1 MNRLRPGCRGRIHA
15 LLVALICCGLAVP
28 LHALD
33 SWRDV
38 SVAEYRQHLQQLD
51 ALVAG
56 CQGQRNRE
64 SCDPSKIGP
73 DDRVQWTAGGSAQE
87 REVRYGWLRLLLDS
101 AGKHEEAKPGVMI
114 GAQAGKA
121 KPMSTDELLALALRR
136 LADDEKQ
143 TEAPT
148 PAMPAYANE
157 RGELT
162 KILSWPEYRTV
173 NERTAKERFQ
183 EWLSNALNDL
193 LGTLVRFGS
202 RSPWLGFVLRA
213 LFLGVVCVTLIWV
226 LIRIERRSRIKLAPD
241 VVPVAGSPSAREWQL
256 WLADARRMAA
266 QAQWRE
272 AIHFVYWAAISRL
285 ESNRLWPADR
295 ARTPREYLQLLPGA
309 DPRKGNLTT
318 LTRDFERT
326 WYGGREAGAP
336 EFEAALKL
344 AARLGVE

>member
-1 MNRLRPGCRGRIHA
+1 MNRLRPGCKGSIYA
-15 LLVALICCGLAVP
+15 LLVAMSWCGLAAHA
-28 LHALD
+28 HALD

-56 CQGQRNRE
+56 CQGQRNQE
-64 SCDPSKIGP
+64 TCDPSKIGP
-73 DDRVQWTAGGSAQE
+73 DDRVHWSASGAAQQ

-114 GAQAGKA
+114 GARAGQA
-121 KPMSTDELLALALRR
+121 KPPSTDELLALALRR
-136 LADDEKQ
+136 LADDEKE
-143 TEAPT
+143 TEVTT

-162 KILSWPEYRTV
+162 NILSRPEYRTV

-193 LGTLVRFGS
+193 LGALVRFGS
-202 RSPWLGFVLRA
+202 HSPWLGFVLRG

-295 ARTPREYLQLLPGA
+295 ARTPREYLQLLPGG
-309 DPRKGNLTT
+309 DPRKANLTT

-326 WYGGREAGAP
+326 WYGGREAGSSD
-336 EFEAALKL
+336 FEDALKL
-344 AARLGVE
+344 AAHLGVE